1 MLIMKYLDIGNEIY
15 HGTLNNFD
23 PKDINEPSWF
33 TIEEEQSIKWIFY
46 KYNKLNKSDNI
57 GYIHKFEFIKIP
69 NLINLDIETNL
80 RLEINAYGNHKFS
93 QKIKNGDF
101 GNYDGYINLEDQAE
115 IMLIEPL
122 KFIKIVSSKNINVLM
137 NKSLKYTKTKFG
149 WRLI

>member
-23 PKDINEPSWF
+23 PKYINEPSWF

-46 KYNKLNKSDNI
+46 KYNKFNKSDNI

-122 KFIKIVSSKNINVLM
+122 KFIKFVSSKNINILM
-137 NKSLKYTKTKFG
+137 NKTLKYTKTKFG